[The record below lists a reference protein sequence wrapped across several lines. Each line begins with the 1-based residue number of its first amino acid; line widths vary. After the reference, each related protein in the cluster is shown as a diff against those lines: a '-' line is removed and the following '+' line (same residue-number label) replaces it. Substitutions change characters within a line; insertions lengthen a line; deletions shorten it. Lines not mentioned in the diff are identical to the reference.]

1 MSTGTRADGV
11 FTLKERLDIAGAEA
25 LRDAILGADGDLTV
39 DAGSVSLLT
48 TPGLQVLMA
57 GRDHLAAKG
66 HALRIAPVSSGFH
79 ACLRTLGVPLERLQ
93 TGEAPA

>member
-1 MSTGTRADGV
+1 MSIETRVDGV
-11 FTLKERLDIAGAEA
+11 FILKERLDIAGAEA
-25 LRDAILGADGDLTV
+25 LRDALLSAKGDVRV

-57 GRDHLAAKG
+57 GRDHQAARG
-66 HALRIAPVSSGFH
+66 HALRISPVSAGFL

-93 TGEAPA
+93 TGGNPA